1 MSDNNFKDY
10 NLDNF
15 SDEPQG
21 KHFRPDPDAF
31 NNTNSN
37 FNYDLDN
44 FKSEP
49 VVNKINKQEKPKQ
62 PDYGDDFYSD
72 SNSFEPNDDDDFQ
85 PVITRK
91 SYSRTANIP
100 DKNKNK
106 NIAIIVLSITL
117 ALVIFIFSL
126 IFFMGSKTDNI
137 KTKPTRATVVASE
150 TVKST
155 QPTQKPAETDAPTQA
170 PTDAPTEAPTE
181 FYEEP
186 TYEEPE
192 YIEDETTSGD
202 PGYVEEPTYEVI
214 S

>member
-21 KHFRPDPDAF
+21 KHFKSDPVASD
-31 NNTNSN
+31 NSDDN
-37 FNYDLDN
+37 FDYDLDN

-72 SNSFEPNDDDDFQ
+72 SNSFEPNDEDFQ

-106 NIAIIVLSITL
+106 NIAIVVLCITL

-126 IFFMGSKTDNI
+126 IFFMGSKTDDK
-137 KTKPTRATVVASE
+137 KTKETKAPTVATKTIEE
-150 TVKST
+150 T
-155 QPTQKPAETDAPTQA
+155 QATQKPIE
-170 PTDAPTEAPTE
+170 TDAPTEAPTQAPTE
-181 FYEEP
+181 APTESYEEP
-186 TYEEPE
+186 TYDYSD
-192 YIEDETTSGD
+192 YIDEETTADDS
-202 PGYVEEPTYEVI
+202 GYVEEPTYEVI